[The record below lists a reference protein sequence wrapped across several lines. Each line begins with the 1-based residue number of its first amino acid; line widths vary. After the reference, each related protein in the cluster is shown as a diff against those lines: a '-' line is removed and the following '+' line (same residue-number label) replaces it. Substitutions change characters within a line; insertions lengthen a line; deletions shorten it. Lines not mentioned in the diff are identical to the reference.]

1 MQLRGTFLIADCR
14 LPIFWSAT
22 LFFKRGQRRLSSI
35 NRKCMLL
42 LFAAVATAGAQ
53 TNDVAKVR
61 VTGDRVS
68 LRATPSLEGELLD
81 RAMRGEEMV
90 YFQQTN
96 GWVAVQAPD
105 SLNFWVSGQFV
116 DNGVVKPEK
125 LNVRSGPS
133 LNYNVVAVVNKGDL
147 LSLRGEFN
155 TWLKIAPPIGSYVW
169 ISGDYV
175 DIIEPPKP
183 EPPPVVVPE
192 PAPIPEP
199 EPVVEE
205 VKEPEEELPPL
216 MLVLDES
223 KPQGKK
229 DKLPGVLR
237 RANPGL
243 YKLVLIAGDIEEPIC
258 LVRGRESQ
266 LEKML
271 NRSLL
276 IEGSVYW
283 VKDVDLP
290 VIQPEKINL
299 DPIIAE

>member
-1 MQLRGTFLIADCR
+1 MRFLVV
-14 LPIFWSAT
+14 
-22 LFFKRGQRRLSSI
+22 
-35 NRKCMLL
+35 
-42 LFAAVATAGAQ
+42 LFAMAAIANAQ
-53 TNDVAKVR
+53 TNEVAKVR

-81 RAMRGEEMV
+81 RAMRGEEMN

-105 SLNFWVSGQFV
+105 SLNFWVSGQYV
-116 DNGVVKPEK
+116 ENGVVKPEK

-133 LNYNVVAVVNKGDL
+133 LNYNVVAVVNQGDL

-169 ISGDYV
+169 ISADYV

-183 EPPPVVVPE
+183 EQPPVAAVPE
-192 PAPIPEP
+192 PEPMPEP
-199 EPVVEE
+199 EPVIEPVS
-205 VKEPEEELPPL
+205 EPEEELPPL
-216 MLVLDES
+216 MLVLDET

-243 YKLVLIAGDIEEPIC
+243 YKLVLIVGDMEEPIC